1 MREVV
6 PACFVIQLIKKKTK
20 TKTKTK
26 TWFREELTHGRDGK
40 QTISIEFSNVIY
52 YQRISIV
59 RTSDWSLLTDLIEN
73 LVRSGKNANLQLSV

>member
-1 MREVV
+1 MVQGGTYSWERWE
-6 PACFVIQLIKKKTK
+6 
-20 TKTKTK
+20 
-26 TWFREELTHGRDGK
+26 
-40 QTISIEFSNVIY
+40 TISIEFSNVIY